1 MLTAVSILALWAQAG
16 VLSTLDHQ
24 AARTPITGW
33 QRDLVLFLDR
43 QIYRFSRHWLAF
55 FNLFIGVY
63 VLLPVLAPVLMAMGQ
78 SQVGGLIYT
87 LYRPACHQ
95 LPERSFFLFGPQA
108 TYSIDELQMLG
119 LLLKPEDPLARRE
132 FYGAPQVGYKMAL
145 CERDMALYGG
155 FAVAGLAF
163 GLVRKRLRPLSLLA
177 YGLCLLPM
185 AIDGGTQVLMLRES
199 NWWLRLSTGA
209 LAGIATVWLLYPYLE
224 PAFAEIRRQANG
236 RVHLEQE
243 DRCPSRGMKQ

>member
-1 MLTAVSILALWAQAG
+1 MDHQTAQA
-16 VLSTLDHQ
+16 
-24 AARTPITGW
+24 PITGW

-55 FNLFIGVY
+55 FNLFIGIY
-63 VLLPVLAPVLMAMGQ
+63 VLLPVLAPALMAMGQ

-108 TYSIDELQMLG
+108 TYSISELSTLG
-119 LLLKPEDPLARRE
+119 LLPKPEDPLARRE
-132 FYGAPQVGYKMAL
+132 FYGTPQVGYKMAL

-155 FAVAGLAF
+155 FAAAGMAF
-163 GLVRKRLRPLSLLA
+163 GLVRKRLRPLPLLA

-185 AIDGGTQVLMLRES
+185 AIDGGMQVLMLRES

-209 LAGIATVWLLYPYLE
+209 LAGVSTVWLLYPYLE

-236 RVHLEQE
+236 RVHLE
-243 DRCPSRGMKQ
+243 